1 MIRVILLT
9 GPLALLLTSCTVVDV
24 EYKLRFGWPTG
35 VTKQAVRMRQLW
47 TWSSVTALIVG
58 VLVWGLIFWACGRY
72 YKRDGDEL
80 PRQTKYN
87 LPLEIGYTIVPF
99 LIIAGLFYFTVRT
112 EDYVDRTTANPDVVL
127 QVDAFKWNWQFEYHT
142 FHGRELLYVNPNG
155 AVTTNGKPYVA
166 TVGSSTEIPVLVIP
180 RGQTVRIIE
189 HSDDVIHSFW
199 VPEFLFKRDVIP
211 YGPEGSAGEGA
222 LDTNSNPRDNQF
234 EITPTV
240 DGSYVGHCAEL
251 CGTYHSQMNF
261 EVRVVEP
268 PKFQEYVAQLAAL
281 GPDDAARQSTALR
294 ALDGHPCAT
303 TTHPFNTDR
312 AVRAASQETGV
323 CG

>member
-1 MIRVILLT
+1 M
-9 GPLALLLTSCTVVDV
+9 LLTSCTVADV

-127 QVDAFKWNWQFEYHT
+127 QVDAFKWNWQFEYHSY
-142 FHGRELLYVNPNG
+142 HGRELLYVNPNG

-211 YGPEGSAGEGA
+211 YGPEGGAGEGA
-222 LDTNSNPRDNQF
+222 VDTNSNPRDNQF

-240 DGSYVGHCAEL
+240 GRFVC
-251 CGTYHSQMNF
+251 
-261 EVRVVEP
+261 R
-268 PKFQEYVAQLAAL
+268 
-281 GPDDAARQSTALR
+281 ALR
-294 ALDGHPCAT
+294 
-303 TTHPFNTDR
+303 R
-312 AVRAASQETGV
+312 AVRDLPLANELRSQSGGTAEVPGICRPARRTRSRRCRQAVDCAACPRRTPVRHHDAPVQY
-323 CG
+323 